1 MAKKTRPKEY
11 LLIGSG
17 IMSATLGV
25 FLKKIDPNCKVTLL
39 ERLHGMALEST
50 AAWNNAGTGHA
61 GMCEL
66 NYTPEMP
73 DGSINCDKAFRINE
87 QFEISKQFWAWMVS
101 HNLIPGD
108 FIKSVPH
115 MSFVRG
121 EKDVNFLEK
130 RVNQL
135 NKNPLLKDMEFSKD
149 PEKIKEWVPLMMEN
163 RPKFEKVA
171 ASRMIEGADVNFG
184 YLARYLIN
192 YLRKQEGV
200 GMMFGWEV
208 SDIEKEVGDEMW
220 TITAKN
226 RKSEEKVTMLADFVF
241 IGAGGKAL
249 SLLGKSGIPE
259 RKGYGGFPVG
269 GQWLRC
275 NNREVI
281 EKHEAKVYGKAA
293 KGAPP
298 MSVPHLDT
306 RTIRGKK
313 ELLFGPFATFS
324 TKFLKHG
331 SYLDLPAS
339 LRANNVL
346 PMLKAGVDNLSL
358 TKYLIQQVKL
368 KPEEKLTSLKAFY
381 PKAKLEDWDLSNAGQ
396 RVQIIKKDKKEGGVL
411 AFGTEVVH
419 SKDGS
424 IAALLGASPG
434 ASTSVHIILD
444 VLEKCFPES
453 IGQKEVLDVI
463 KEMIPSYG
471 RSLIEDGTL
480 AMEVRKS
487 SHKVL
492 GLQLSEN

>member
-1 MAKKTRPKEY
+1 MAKQNRPKEY

-17 IMSATLGV
+17 IMSATLGD
-25 FLKKIDPNCKVTLL
+25 FLKKVEHDCKITLL

-66 NYTPEMP
+66 NYTPEKP
-73 DGSINCDKAFRINE
+73 DGSINCEKALHINE
-87 QFEISKQFWAWMVS
+87 QFEVSKQFWAWLVS
-101 HNLIPGD
+101 NNLIPGD
-108 FIKSVPH
+108 FIQPVPH
-115 MSFVRG
+115 MSFVQG
-121 EKDVNFLEK
+121 KKEVQFLEK
-130 RVNQL
+130 RVKQL
-135 NKNPLLKDMEFSKD
+135 NNNHLFKTMKFSKNPET
-149 PEKIKEWVPLMMEN
+149 IKKWIPLMMNN
-163 RPKFEKVA
+163 RRNSAEVA
-171 ASRMIEGADVNFG
+171 ASRMDEGADVNFG

-208 SDIEKEVGDEMW
+208 NEIKRRRGKKIWQIEA
-220 TITAKN
+220 TN
-226 RKSEEKVTMLADFVF
+226 RKTEKKESMLADFVF

-281 EKHEAKVYGKAA
+281 QQHDAKVYGKAA
-293 KGAPP
+293 KGAHP

-306 RTIRGKK
+306 RTIRGQK

-346 PMLKAGVDNLSL
+346 PMLKAGIDNLSL
-358 TKYLIQQVKL
+358 TKYLIQQVRL
-368 KPEEKLTSLKAFY
+368 KPEQKIESLKTFY
-381 PKAKLEDWDLSNAGQ
+381 PNAKLKHWDLTNTGQ
-396 RVQIIKKDKKEGGVL
+396 GSQIIKKDKKGGGVL

-419 SKDGS
+419 SKDGTL
-424 IAALLGASPG
+424 AALLGASPG
-434 ASTSVHIILD
+434 ASTSVNIILD
-444 VLEKCFPES
+444 VLEKCFGDMVE
-453 IGQKEVLDVI
+453 KEEVQDAI

-471 RSLIEDGTL
+471 QSLINNEAL
-480 AMEVRKS
+480 A
-487 SHKVL
+487 
-492 GLQLSEN
+492 